1 MVSGSFYVHSDSLRA
16 ALWAVARWTPTAV
29 GVSIVYFPFSIDLP
43 TERCPPEQR
52 IVQSGQRLPGG
63 SIGNAGLGQLKNF
76 LCMSDSGLCIRIVL
90 AGERHGGNPVV
101 MRRNFA
107 QHELE
112 HIHRGTLRARLQHGI
127 ALRREERRL
136 HGKCIGGDERGI

>member
-1 MVSGSFYVHSDSLRA
+1 MEITIPPTSYLKNSPLFNLNSSLFHA
-16 ALWAVARWTPTAV
+16 PSE
-29 GVSIVYFPFSIDLP
+29 G
-43 TERCPPEQR
+43 CPPEQS
-52 IVQSGQRLPGG
+52 IVQPCQRLPCGAVG
-63 SIGNAGLGQLKNF
+63 QAGLRQLKD
-76 LCMSDSGLCIRIVL
+76 LLRPPDSGLRIAVL
-90 AGERHGGNPVV
+90 FAGERHGGNPVV

-112 HIHRGTLRARLQHGI
+112 HIHRGTFRARLQHGI